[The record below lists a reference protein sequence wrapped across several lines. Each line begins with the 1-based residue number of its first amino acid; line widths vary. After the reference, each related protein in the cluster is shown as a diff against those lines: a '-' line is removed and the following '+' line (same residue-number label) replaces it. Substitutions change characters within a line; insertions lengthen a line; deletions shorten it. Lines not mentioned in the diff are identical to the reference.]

1 MERRRRVT
9 AAEAASRAAELIPDP
24 GVFVPPPVE
33 EREESESAE
42 DVPPGLSFEPS
53 HGPWGTI
60 IDSIISVDPERTF
73 LRLRAELSL
82 DSEHVN
88 YASVAAAL
96 DLADRRY
103 FEASTLVR
111 AAKLEEQRVDREIEM
126 RLEVLRTQARADVEK
141 DKRAAILAAGSKAV
155 GNATIEEVK
164 DRCRSNWPDEMS
176 SLERRRDEH
185 HAARGVAEELATA
198 WRSRAASLRE
208 LVVGLRGR

>member
-1 MERRRRVT
+1 MLTV
-9 AAEAASRAAELIPDP
+9 
-24 GVFVPPPVE
+24 VP
-33 EREESESAE
+33 EES
-42 DVPPGLSFEPS
+42 FE
-53 HGPWGTI
+53 
-60 IDSIISVDPERTF
+60 
-73 LRLRAELSL
+73 RLRSGLTLGA
-82 DSEHVN
+82 DHVS
-88 YASVAAAL
+88 YACVAAAL
-96 DLADRRY
+96 DSADRLY
-103 FEASTLVR
+103 FEAVTLVR

-198 WRSRAASLRE
+198 WRSRAVSLRE